1 MVERIIELSVRHK
14 WVVFGAMLVLA
25 LFAAESARKTPL
37 DALPDL
43 SDPQV
48 IVYTEWMGRSPDLV
62 EDQITY
68 PLVRAL
74 QSTPGVQTV
83 RGYSMFGMSFTYAI
97 FGEGTD
103 IYWARTRVLEQ
114 LGRVQQLLP
123 PGLSPTPGPDASGV
137 GWIYQYVLKDGTGRM
152 DLAELRALQ
161 DFTVRPAL
169 QAVAGVAEV
178 ASLGGFERQYQIVI
192 DPDQLVG
199 FGLTVTDITRSVRD
213 ANAEVGA
220 RVLELAGRE
229 YVLRGRGYVKALKDL
244 EQSVVAV
251 GTGGTP
257 IRLGDVASVR
267 YGPEIRRG
275 AADWNGTGEA
285 VGGIVVMRIGSNAL
299 QVIRALDS
307 QIATLRLP
315 DGVRLIP
322 TYDRSE
328 LILGSVETLTDTL
341 IQQAIIVTIICLV
354 FLFHA
359 RSALVVMIVLPLSV
373 LLSFIAIRY
382 LGLSSNIM
390 SLGGIAIAIG
400 ELADAAIVLIENAHV
415 RLATAP
421 AGADRQRI
429 IVDACKEVGRPIFFS
444 LLLITVSFL
453 PIFTLTGQA
462 GRLFMPLAYTK
473 TFAMFAAAMLSI
485 TLAPPLIVLLLRGR
499 FRTEATNPV
508 SRLLTAAYRPIA
520 VLVVRFRIV
529 VVAAAVLLMI
539 ATVPTFHRLGSEF
552 MPPLDEGSLLV
563 MPTTFPGIAIEEAR
577 RAMTAQNRIIM
588 RFPEIASV
596 HGKAGRAETAT
607 DPAQLDMIESVITL
621 RPRPD
626 WPTRYTPRWYS
637 TIAPDWAKRGLRRVW
652 PEQQARTLAELS
664 RDLDAA
670 LRMPGY
676 QMAIAPPIRT
686 RIDMLTTGVRTP
698 VGIKVFGEELEEIER
713 ISVSLEGL
721 LRQVPGV
728 RSTFAERQTGREYI
742 DIIPD
747 REAIARYGLTVRDV
761 QDVVEAAVGG
771 MSVSTA
777 IAGRARFSINLRYAA
792 DQRSDPQALR
802 RILVPVQATGSVA
815 DLSGANAGAGA
826 STQASGMGGA
836 SRGASTGGGM
846 GSMGGGG
853 GQVGVRSGGAAA
865 GLAPPP
871 MGGLSVSPDLME
883 QWRQPGAAVPLGE
896 LADVRVTTGPPMI
909 KDENGVLVGYVFAD
923 IDQTQRDLGGWVDD
937 AKTIVASQLALPP
950 GYRLQWTGQY
960 EFLAEMEARLRD
972 VIPLTL
978 VLVVALLYLSMR
990 GWPQTLLVL
999 SSLPFAVAGSVWL
1012 LAFMDYN
1019 LSTAVWVGL
1028 IAVAGVAAE
1037 TGIVMVV
1044 YLDEAF
1050 ERYLREG
1057 RIRTPA
1063 DVDAAVVEGAAA
1075 RVRPLIMT
1083 VATTVLGLLPLLWE
1097 AGVGADVSARTAAPV
1112 VGGLWSCMFLTL
1124 LVLPAAYAM
1133 WRRHQVRVT
1142 TAVSVP
1148 HDAVTTSNR
1157 ASLHCRIIGY
1167 SRLTFPGHAVPD
1179 RMIELRSARVFNVAR
1194 RPSHPPHGRI
1204 HDGESQGFHGSK
1216 GSSRAGLRTLHG
1228 HRARG
1233 GACLGDQGDRRL
1245 VSWFVQP
1252 GLSMDRD
1259 P

>member
-14 WVVFGAMLVLA
+14 WVVFGVMFALT
-25 LFAAESARKTPL
+25 LFAVDSVRKTPL

-83 RGYSMFGMSFTYAI
+83 RGYSMFGMSFTYAL
-97 FGEGTD
+97 FAEGTD

-114 LGRVQQLLP
+114 LGRVQQQLP
-123 PGLSPTPGPDASGV
+123 QGVSPTLGPDASGV
-137 GWIYQYVLKDGTGRM
+137 GWVYQYVLKDTTGRM

-169 QAVAGVAEV
+169 QAVVGVAEV
-178 ASLGGFERQYQIVI
+178 ASLGGFERQYQIVV
-192 DPDQLVG
+192 DPDRLVG
-199 FGLTVTDITRSVRD
+199 FGLTLTDLTRSVRD

-229 YVLRGRGYVKALKDL
+229 YVLRGRGYVKDLKDL
-244 EQSVVAV
+244 EQSVVTV
-251 GTGGTP
+251 GAGGTP
-257 IRLGDVASVR
+257 VRLGDVATVR

-275 AADWNGTGEA
+275 AADLNGTGEA

-299 QVIRALDS
+299 EVIEALKRE
-307 QIATLRLP
+307 IATLRLP
-315 DGVRLIP
+315 DGVQLIP
-322 TYDRSE
+322 TYDRSD
-328 LILGSVETLTDTL
+328 LIHGSIATLKDTL
-341 IQQAIIVTIICLV
+341 IQQAVIVTIICLV

-373 LLSFIAIRY
+373 LFSFIAIRY

-415 RLATAP
+415 RLAAAP
-421 AGADRQRI
+421 PEADRRRI

-444 LLLITVSFL
+444 LLLITISFL
-453 PIFTLTGQA
+453 PIFTLAGQA
-462 GRLFMPLAYTK
+462 GRLFTPLAYTK
-473 TFAMFAAAMLSI
+473 TFAMFAAAILSI
-485 TLAPPLIVLLLRGR
+485 TLAPPLMVLLLKGR

-508 SRLLTAAYRPIA
+508 SRVLTALYRPIA
-520 VLVVRFRIV
+520 TLIVKYRVIV
-529 VVAAAVLLMI
+529 VTAAAALMI
-539 ATVPTFHRLGSEF
+539 ATVPVFQRLGSEF

-577 RAMTAQNRIIM
+577 RALQRQHQTIM
-588 RFPEIASV
+588 SFSEVASV

-607 DPAQLDMIESVITL
+607 DPAQLDMNESVVML
-621 RPRPD
+621 HPRD
-626 WPTRYTPRWYS
+626 QWPTRHTHRWYS
-637 TIAPDWAKRGLRRVW
+637 GWAPQWMKNTLAAMW
-652 PEQQARTLAELS
+652 PEERARTLAELS
-664 RDLDAA
+664 RDMDAA

-698 VGIKVFGEELEEIER
+698 VGIKVFGDDLNEIER
-713 ISVSLEGL
+713 VSIALEGM
-721 LRQVPGV
+721 LRQVAGT
-728 RSTFAERQTGREYI
+728 RSTFAERQTGREYV
-742 DIIPD
+742 DIVPN

-771 MSVSTA
+771 MPVSTA

-792 DQRSDPQALR
+792 DRRSDPQALR
-802 RILVPVQATGSVA
+802 RILVPVQSSGSIAEVG
-815 DLSGANAGAGA
+815 GANAGVGAAAPSAGMLSSA
-826 STQASGMGGA
+826 GGGSG
-836 SRGASTGGGM
+836 GGGM
-846 GSMGGGG
+846 GSMGA
-853 GQVGVRSGGAAA
+853 GGASGVMPSSAGVAA
-865 GLAPPP
+865 PQLP
-871 MGGLSVSPDLME
+871 MGATASGPDFIE
-883 QWRQPGAAVPLGE
+883 QWRQPGAAVPLDE
-896 LADVRVTTGPPMI
+896 LADVRVVTGPPMI

-937 AKTIVASQLALPP
+937 AKAVVAAQLKLPD

-960 EFLAEMEARLRD
+960 EFLAEMEARLRYI
-972 VIPLTL
+972 IPLTL
-978 VLVVALLYLSMR
+978 VLVVGLLYMSMR
-990 GWPQTLLVL
+990 GWPQTFLVL

-1044 YLDEAF
+1044 YLDESF
-1050 ERYLREG
+1050 ERYMREG
-1057 RIRTPA
+1057 RIQKPE
-1063 DVDAAVVEGAAA
+1063 DVDAAVIEGASA
-1075 RVRPLIMT
+1075 RVRPLVMT

-1112 VGGLWSCMFLTL
+1112 VGGLWSCMLLTL

-1133 WRRHQVRVT
+1133 WRRHQVRASLT
-1142 TAVSVP
+1142 TSVP
-1148 HDAVTTSNR
+1148 HDLA
-1157 ASLHCRIIGY
+1157 A
-1167 SRLTFPGHAVPD
+1167 
-1179 RMIELRSARVFNVAR
+1179 
-1194 RPSHPPHGRI
+1194 
-1204 HDGESQGFHGSK
+1204 ES
-1216 GSSRAGLRTLHG
+1216 
-1228 HRARG
+1228 G
-1233 GACLGDQGDRRL
+1233 GAA
-1245 VSWFVQP
+1245 
-1252 GLSMDRD
+1252 
-1259 P
+1259 

>member
-14 WVVFGAMLVLA
+14 WVVFGATIALA
-25 LFAAESARKTPL
+25 LFAADSARRTPL

-74 QSTPGVQTV
+74 QGTPGVQTV
-83 RGYSMFGMSFTYAI
+83 RGYSMFGMSFTYAL
-97 FGEGTD
+97 FAEGTD

-123 PGLSPTPGPDASGV
+123 SGVSPTLGPDASGV
-137 GWIYQYVLKDGTGRM
+137 GWVYQYVLTDSSGRM

-178 ASLGGFERQYQIVI
+178 ASVGGFERQYQIVI
-192 DPDQLVG
+192 DPNRLVG
-199 FGLTVTDITRSVRD
+199 FGLTVTDITRSARD

-229 YVLRGRGYVKALKDL
+229 YVLRGRGYVKDLKDL

-251 GTGGTP
+251 GAGGTP
-257 IRLGDVASVR
+257 IRLGDVATVR
-267 YGPEIRRG
+267 YGPEMRRG

-285 VGGIVVMRIGSNAL
+285 VGGIVVMRIGANAL

-307 QIATLRLP
+307 QIAALRLP
-315 DGVRLIP
+315 EGVHLIP

-328 LILGSVETLTDTL
+328 LILGSVKTLTNTL
-341 IQQAIIVTIICLV
+341 LQQAIIVTIICLV

-359 RSALVVMIVLPLSV
+359 RSALIVMIVLPLSV

-415 RLATAP
+415 RLASAP
-421 AGADRQRI
+421 PGSDRQRI
-429 IVDACKEVGRPIFFS
+429 VVDACKDVGRPIFFS

-453 PIFTLTGQA
+453 PIFTLPGQA

-485 TLAPPLIVLLLRGR
+485 TLAPPLMVLLLKGR

-508 SRLLTAAYRPIA
+508 SRLLTAVYRPVA

-529 VVAAAVLLMI
+529 VVAGAVVLMI
-539 ATVPTFHRLGSEF
+539 ATVPTFLRLGSEF

-577 RAMTAQNRIIM
+577 RALTAQNRIIM
-588 RFPEIASV
+588 RFPEITSV

-607 DPAQLDMIESVITL
+607 DPAQLDMIEAVIML
-621 RPRPD
+621 RPRRD

-637 TIAPDWAKRGLRRVW
+637 TAAPDWALRGLRRLW

-698 VGIKVFGEELEEIER
+698 VGIKVFGEDLQVIER
-713 ISVSLEGL
+713 VSVSLEGL
-721 LRQVPGV
+721 LRNVPGT

-742 DIIPD
+742 DIVPN

-771 MSVSTA
+771 LSVSTV
-777 IAGRARFSINLRYAA
+777 IAGRSRFSINLRYAP

-802 RILVPVQATGSVA
+802 RILVPVQSTGGVA
-815 DLSGANAGAGA
+815 DIGGVNAGAGA
-826 STQASGMGGA
+826 GAPSGGMVTPAGAAASGGMGPMAGGSSRAGMPAGGTIAAIPQPLPMGGA
-836 SRGASTGGGM
+836 TAST
-846 GSMGGGG
+846 
-853 GQVGVRSGGAAA
+853 
-865 GLAPPP
+865 
-871 MGGLSVSPDLME
+871 DLLE

-896 LADVRVTTGPPMI
+896 LADIRVVTGPPMI

-937 AKTIVASQLALPP
+937 AKALVAAQLPVPA

-960 EFLAEMEARLRD
+960 EFLAQMEARLRYI
-972 VIPLTL
+972 IPLTL
-978 VLVVALLYLSMR
+978 VLVVGLLYLSMR
-990 GWPQTLLVL
+990 GWPQTFLVL
-999 SSLPFAVAGSVWL
+999 ASLPFAIAGSVWL
-1012 LAFMDYN
+1012 LALMEYN

-1050 ERYLREG
+1050 ARYMAEG
-1057 RIRTPA
+1057 RIQTPE
-1063 DVDAAVVEGAAA
+1063 DVDAAVIEGASA
-1075 RVRPLIMT
+1075 RVRPLVMT
-1083 VATTVLGLLPLLWE
+1083 VATTVLGLLPLVWE

-1133 WRRHQVRVT
+1133 WRRHQVRV
-1142 TAVSVP
+1142 A
-1148 HDAVTTSNR
+1148 
-1157 ASLHCRIIGY
+1157 
-1167 SRLTFPGHAVPD
+1167 
-1179 RMIELRSARVFNVAR
+1179 NV
-1194 RPSHPPHGRI
+1194 I
-1204 HDGESQGFHGSK
+1204 
-1216 GSSRAGLRTLHG
+1216 SSSSTG
-1228 HRARG
+1228 
-1233 GACLGDQGDRRL
+1233 C
-1245 VSWFVQP
+1245 P
-1252 GLSMDRD
+1252 
-1259 P
+1259 

>member
-14 WVVFGAMLVLA
+14 WLVFGAVVIVA
-25 LFAAESARKTPL
+25 LWAADSARKTPL

-74 QSTPGVQTV
+74 QSTPGIATV
-83 RGYSMFGMSFTYAI
+83 RGYSMFGMSFTYAL
-97 FGEGTD
+97 FDEGTD

-123 PGLSPTPGPDASGV
+123 PGVSPTLGPDASGV
-137 GWIYQYVLKDGTGRM
+137 GWVYQYVLQDTTGRM

-161 DFTVRPAL
+161 DFTVRPTL

-192 DPDQLVG
+192 DPDRLVA
-199 FGLTVTDITRSVRD
+199 FGLTFADVTRSVRD

-229 YVLRGRGYVKALKDL
+229 YVLRGRGYVKELADL

-251 GTGGTP
+251 GAGGTP
-257 IRLGDVASVR
+257 VRLGDVAGVR
-267 YGPEIRRG
+267 FGPEIRRG
-275 AADWNGTGEA
+275 AADFNGTGEA

-299 QVIRALDS
+299 NVIRTLEAE
-307 QIATLRLP
+307 IAALRLP
-315 DGVRLIP
+315 EGVRLVP
-322 TYDRSE
+322 TYNRSE
-328 LILGSVETLTDTL
+328 LILGSVNTLTNTL
-341 IQQAIIVTIICLV
+341 IQQAIIVTVICLV

-359 RSALVVMIVLPLSV
+359 RSALVVMIILPLSV
-373 LLSFIAIRY
+373 LFSFIAIRY

-415 RLATAP
+415 RLAAAP
-421 AGADRQRI
+421 PEADRKQV

-453 PIFTLTGQA
+453 PIFTLAGQA
-462 GRLFMPLAYTK
+462 GRLFDPLAYTK
-473 TFAMFAAAMLSI
+473 TFAMFAAAILSI
-485 TLAPPLIVLLLRGR
+485 TLAPPLMVLLLKGR

-508 SRLLTAAYRPIA
+508 SRVLSTLYRPIA
-520 VLVVRFRIV
+520 VLVVRFRIL

-539 ATVPTFHRLGSEF
+539 ATVPVFQRLGSEF
-552 MPPLDEGSLLV
+552 MPPLDEGTLLV

-577 RAMTAQNRIIM
+577 RALTAQDRIIM
-588 RFPEIASV
+588 RFPEVGSV
-596 HGKAGRAETAT
+596 HGKVGRAETAT

-621 RPRPD
+621 RPRD
-626 WPTRYTPRWYS
+626 EWPTRYAPRWYS
-637 TIAPDWAKRGLRRVW
+637 TTAPDWIKRALRPIW
-652 PEQQARTLAELS
+652 PEQQARSLAQLS
-664 RDLDAA
+664 RDMDAA

-698 VGIKVFGEELEEIER
+698 VGIKVFGEDLNEIER
-713 ISVSLEGL
+713 ISVALEGM
-721 LRQVPGV
+721 LRQVPGT
-728 RSTFAERQTGREYI
+728 RSTFAERQTGREYV
-742 DIIPD
+742 DIVPNRD
-747 REAIARYGLTVRDV
+747 AIARYGLTVRDV

-771 MSVSTA
+771 MPVSTA
-777 IAGRARFSINLRYAA
+777 IDGRARFSINLRYAA

-802 RILVPVQATGSVA
+802 RILVPVASTGATINFG
-815 DLSGANAGAGA
+815 GGNAGAGA
-826 STQASGMGGA
+826 SAAAGGLVGFGGSA
-836 SRGASTGGGM
+836 GGGM

-853 GQVGVRSGGAAA
+853 SQTASPSSGGMPTAA
-865 GLAPPP
+865 PP
-871 MGGLSVSPDLME
+871 MGGASAGPDIME
-883 QWRQPGAAVPLGE
+883 QWRQPGAAVPLGA

-923 IDQTQRDLGGWVDD
+923 IDPTQRDLGGWVDD
-937 AKTIVASQLALPP
+937 AKALVASQLALPA

-960 EFLAEMEARLRD
+960 EFLAAMEARLQY

-990 GWPQTLLVL
+990 GWAQTFLVL
-999 SSLPFAVAGSVWL
+999 ASLPFAVAGSVWL

-1028 IAVAGVAAE
+1028 IAVTGVAAE
-1037 TGIVMVV
+1037 TGIVMIV

-1050 ERYLREG
+1050 DRHMREG
-1057 RIRTPA
+1057 RIRAPE
-1063 DVDAAVVEGAAA
+1063 DVNAAVVEGAAA
-1075 RVRPLIMT
+1075 RVRPLVMT
-1083 VATTVLGLLPLLWE
+1083 VATTVLGLLPMLWE
-1097 AGVGADVSARTAAPV
+1097 AGVGADVTARTAAPV
-1112 VGGLWSCMFLTL
+1112 VGGLWSCMLLTL
-1124 LVLPAAYAM
+1124 LVLPAGYTI
-1133 WRRHQVRVT
+1133 WRRHQVRVAM
-1142 TAVSVP
+1142 AVSLP
-1148 HDAVTTSNR
+1148 H
-1157 ASLHCRIIGY
+1157 
-1167 SRLTFPGHAVPD
+1167 HA
-1179 RMIELRSARVFNVAR
+1179 A
-1194 RPSHPPHGRI
+1194 PS
-1204 HDGESQGFHGSK
+1204 E
-1216 GSSRAGLRTLHG
+1216 
-1228 HRARG
+1228 
-1233 GACLGDQGDRRL
+1233 GAA
-1245 VSWFVQP
+1245 
-1252 GLSMDRD
+1252 
-1259 P
+1259 

>member
-1 MVERIIELSVRHK
+1 MVEKIIELSVRHK
-14 WVVFGAMLVLA
+14 WAVFGVVLMLA
-25 LFAAESARKTPL
+25 LFAANSARTTPL
-37 DALPDL
+37 DALPDI

-48 IVYTEWMGRSPDLV
+48 IIFTEWMGRSPDLV

-74 QSTPGVQTV
+74 QSTPGVRTV
-83 RGYSMFGMSFTYAI
+83 RGYSMFGMSFTYAL
-97 FGEGTD
+97 FDDGTD

-123 PGLSPTPGPDASGV
+123 PGVAPTLGPDASGV
-137 GWIYQYVLKDGTGRM
+137 GWVYQYVLKDTTGHM

-192 DPDQLVG
+192 DPDKLVG
-199 FGLTVTDITRSVRD
+199 FGLTVTNITRSVRD

-244 EQSVVAV
+244 EQSVVTV
-251 GTGGTP
+251 GPGGTP
-257 IRLGDVASVR
+257 IRLGDVASVGF
-267 YGPEIRRG
+267 GPEIRRG

-299 QVIRALDS
+299 QVIRALEAE
-307 QIATLRLP
+307 IATLRLP

-341 IQQAIIVTIICLV
+341 IQQAIIVTIICLI

-373 LLSFIAIRY
+373 LMSFIGIRY

-400 ELADAAIVLIENAHV
+400 ELGDAVIVLIENAHV
-415 RLATAP
+415 RLAAAP
-421 AGADRQRI
+421 PGSDRQRI
-429 IVDACKEVGRPIFFS
+429 IVDACKEVGRPIFYS
-444 LLLITVSFL
+444 LLLITISFL
-453 PIFTLTGQA
+453 PIFTLAGQA

-485 TLAPPLIVLLLRGR
+485 TLAPPLMVLLLKGR

-508 SRLLTAAYRPIA
+508 SRILSAVYRPIA
-520 VLVVRFRIV
+520 VLIVRFRIL
-529 VVAAAVLLMI
+529 VVAAAVVLMV
-539 ATVPTFHRLGSEF
+539 ATVPTFQRLGSEF

-577 RAMTAQNRIIM
+577 RALTAQDRIIM

-607 DPAQLDMIESVITL
+607 DPAQLDMIESVIAL
-621 RPRPD
+621 RPRAM
-626 WPTRYTPRWYS
+626 WPTRYTRRWYS
-637 TIAPDWAKRGLRRVW
+637 TTAPDWAKRGLRRVW
-652 PEQQARTLAELS
+652 PEQQSRTLAELS
-664 RDLDAA
+664 RDLDIA

-698 VGIKVFGEELEEIER
+698 VGIKVFGEDLKEIER
-713 ISVSLEGL
+713 ISVALEGM
-721 LRQVPGV
+721 LRQVPGT
-728 RSTFAERQTGREYI
+728 RSTFAERQTGREYV
-742 DIIPD
+742 DIVPN

-771 MSVSTA
+771 MPVSTA

-802 RILVPVQATGSVA
+802 RILVPVQATSSVT
-815 DLSGANAGAGA
+815 DIGGGNTGAGI
-826 STQASGMGGA
+826 STQAGGMVTSGAGGTGGA
-836 SRGASTGGGM
+836 M

-853 GQVGVRSGGAAA
+853 GQSRASGATSASLA
-865 GLAPPP
+865 GPA
-871 MGGLSVSPDLME
+871 MGSVSASPDVLE
-883 QWRQPGAAVPLGE
+883 QWRQPGAAVPLGQ

-937 AKTIVASQLALPP
+937 AKAIVVSQLTLPV

-960 EFLAEMEARLRD
+960 EFLAEMEARLRY
-972 VIPLTL
+972 VIPFTL
-978 VLVVALLYLSMR
+978 ILVVALLYLSMR
-990 GWPQTLLVL
+990 GWPQTFLVL

-1012 LAFMDYN
+1012 LAFMHYN

-1044 YLDEAF
+1044 YLDESFA
-1050 ERYLREG
+1050 RYMRED
-1057 RIRTPA
+1057 RIQKPE
-1063 DVDAAVVEGAAA
+1063 DVDAAVVEGASA

-1097 AGVGADVSARTAAPV
+1097 SGVGADVSARTAAPV
-1112 VGGLWSCMFLTL
+1112 VGGLWSCMLLTL
-1124 LVLPAAYAM
+1124 LVLPAAYAI
-1133 WRRHQVRVT
+1133 WRRHQVRVAMNVSLSHAAPQT
-1142 TAVSVP
+1142 SVGAV
-1148 HDAVTTSNR
+1148 
-1157 ASLHCRIIGY
+1157 
-1167 SRLTFPGHAVPD
+1167 
-1179 RMIELRSARVFNVAR
+1179 
-1194 RPSHPPHGRI
+1194 
-1204 HDGESQGFHGSK
+1204 
-1216 GSSRAGLRTLHG
+1216 
-1228 HRARG
+1228 
-1233 GACLGDQGDRRL
+1233 
-1245 VSWFVQP
+1245 
-1252 GLSMDRD
+1252 
-1259 P
+1259 

>member
-14 WVVFGAMLVLA
+14 WFVFGAVLGLA
-25 LFAAESARKTPL
+25 LFAADSARKTPL

-48 IVYTEWMGRSPDLV
+48 IIYTEWMGRSPDLV

-83 RGYSMFGMSFTYAI
+83 RGYSMFGMSFTYAL
-97 FGEGTD
+97 FSEGTD

-123 PGLSPTPGPDASGV
+123 PGVSPTLGPDASGV
-137 GWIYQYVLKDGTGRM
+137 GWIYQYVLKDSTARM

-192 DPDQLVG
+192 DPDRLVG

-229 YVLRGRGYVKALKDL
+229 YVLRGRGYVKELKDL

-251 GTGGTP
+251 GAGGTP
-257 IRLGDVASVR
+257 VRLGDVANVR
-267 YGPEIRRG
+267 YGPDIRRG

-285 VGGIVVMRIGSNAL
+285 VGGIVVMRVGSNAL
-299 QVIRALDS
+299 HVIRALES
-307 QIATLRLP
+307 AIATLRLP

-328 LILGSVETLTDTL
+328 LILGSVATLKNTL
-341 IQQAIIVTIICLV
+341 IQQAVIVTIICLI
-354 FLFHA
+354 FLLHA

-373 LLSFIAIRY
+373 LFSFIAIRY

-415 RLATAP
+415 RLAAAP
-421 AGADRQRI
+421 PGTDRKRV

-453 PIFTLTGQA
+453 PIFTLSGQA
-462 GRLFMPLAYTK
+462 GRLFTPLAYTK
-473 TFAMFAAAMLSI
+473 TFAMFAAAVLSI
-485 TLAPPLIVLLLRGR
+485 TLAPPLMVLLLKGR

-508 SRLLTAAYRPIA
+508 SRLLSAVYRPIA
-520 VLVVRFRIV
+520 VLVVRFRMIV
-529 VVAAAVLLMI
+529 VTAAVLLMI
-539 ATVPTFHRLGSEF
+539 ATVPTFQRLGSEF

-577 RAMTAQNRIIM
+577 RALTAQNRIVM
-588 RFPEIASV
+588 RFPEIMSV

-607 DPAQLDMIESVITL
+607 DPAQLDMIESVIAL
-621 RPRPD
+621 RPRAE

-637 TIAPDWAKRGLRRVW
+637 STVPDWAKRGLRHVW
-652 PEQQARTLAELS
+652 PEQRARTLAELS
-664 RDLDAA
+664 RDLDTA

-698 VGIKVFGEELEEIER
+698 VGIKVFGDDLNEIER
-713 ISVSLEGL
+713 ISVALEGL
-721 LRQVPGV
+721 LRQVPGT
-728 RSTFAERQTGREYI
+728 RSTFAERQTGREYV
-742 DIIPD
+742 DIVPN
-747 REAIARYGLTVRDV
+747 RETIARYGLTVRDV

-771 MSVSTA
+771 MPVSTA

-802 RILVPVQATGSVA
+802 RILVPVKATGSA
-815 DLSGANAGAGA
+815 TDLGGVNTGAGA
-826 STQASGMGGA
+826 SAPAGGMIAANAAGA
-836 SRGASTGGGM
+836 GGM
-846 GSMGGGG
+846 GSMGSG
-853 GQVGVRSGGAAA
+853 GQPGRSSSGASTS
-865 GLAPPP
+865 L
-871 MGGLSVSPDLME
+871 VSPPIAGSSASPDFME
-883 QWRQPGAAVPLGE
+883 QWGQAGAAVPLGE

-923 IDQTQRDLGGWVDD
+923 IDQTQRDLGGWIDD
-937 AKTIVASQLALPP
+937 AKAVVASQLAVPA

-960 EFLAEMEARLRD
+960 EFLAEMEARLRY

-978 VLVVALLYLSMR
+978 LLVVVLLYLSLR
-990 GWPQTLLVL
+990 GWPQTFLVL

-1012 LAFMDYN
+1012 LAFMNYN

-1050 ERYLREG
+1050 VRYMREG
-1057 RIRTPA
+1057 RIQKPA

-1097 AGVGADVSARTAAPV
+1097 SGVGADVSARTAAPV
-1112 VGGLWSCMFLTL
+1112 VGGLWSCVVLTL

-1133 WRRHQVRVT
+1133 WRRHQVRL
-1142 TAVSVP
+1142 ALAASLP
-1148 HDAVTTSNR
+1148 HDAAMS
-1157 ASLHCRIIGY
+1157 
-1167 SRLTFPGHAVPD
+1167 
-1179 RMIELRSARVFNVAR
+1179 SA
-1194 RPSHPPHGRI
+1194 
-1204 HDGESQGFHGSK
+1204 
-1216 GSSRAGLRTLHG
+1216 
-1228 HRARG
+1228 
-1233 GACLGDQGDRRL
+1233 GAA
-1245 VSWFVQP
+1245 
-1252 GLSMDRD
+1252 
-1259 P
+1259 

>member
-1 MVERIIELSVRHK
+1 MVERIIELSVRHR
-14 WVVFGAMLVLA
+14 WVVFGAALVLA
-25 LFAAESARKTPL
+25 LFAADSVRRTPL
-37 DALPDL
+37 DALPDI

-48 IVYTEWMGRSPDLV
+48 IIFTEWMGRSPDLV

-83 RGYSMFGMSFTYAI
+83 RGYSMFGMSFTYAL
-97 FGEGTD
+97 FAEGTD
-103 IYWARTRVLEQ
+103 VYWARTRVLEQ

-123 PGLSPTPGPDASGV
+123 PGVSPTLGPDASGV
-137 GWIYQYVLKDGTGRM
+137 GWVFQYVLKDSTGRM

-169 QAVAGVAEV
+169 QAVSGVAEV

-192 DPDQLVG
+192 DPDRLVG

-229 YVLRGRGYVKALKDL
+229 YVLRGRGYVRELKDI

-251 GTGGTP
+251 GAGGTP

-299 QVIRALDS
+299 QVIRAVEE
-307 QIATLRLP
+307 QVATLRLP
-315 DGVRLIP
+315 DGVHLIP
-322 TYDRSE
+322 TYNRSD
-328 LILGSVETLTDTL
+328 LILGSVTTLTDTL
-341 IQQAIIVTIICLV
+341 TQQAVIVTIICLV

-359 RSALVVMIVLPLSV
+359 RSALIVMIVLPLSV
-373 LLSFIAIRY
+373 LASFIGIRY
-382 LGLSSNIM
+382 LGLTSNIM

-400 ELADAAIVLIENAHV
+400 ELADAVIVLIENAHV
-415 RLATAP
+415 RLAAAP
-421 AGADRQRI
+421 AGSNRERI

-444 LLLITVSFL
+444 LMLITISFL
-453 PIFTLTGQA
+453 PIFTLAGQA

-485 TLAPPLIVLLLRGR
+485 TLAPPLMVLLLRGR

-508 SRLLTAAYRPIA
+508 SRLLIAVYRPIA
-520 VLVVRFRIV
+520 VMVVRFRFV
-529 VVAAAVLLMI
+529 VVAVAVALMA
-539 ATVPTFHRLGSEF
+539 ATVPAFQRLGSEF

-563 MPTTFPGIAIEEAR
+563 MPTTFPGISIEEAR
-577 RAMTAQNRIIM
+577 RALTTQDRIIM
-588 RFPEIASV
+588 GFHEVASV
-596 HGKAGRAETAT
+596 HGKVGRAETAT

-621 RPRPD
+621 RPRD
-626 WPTRYTPRWYS
+626 AWPTRYTPRWHS
-637 TIAPDWAKRGLRRVW
+637 TWAPDWAKRQLRRVW

-664 RDLDAA
+664 RDLDLA

-698 VGIKVFGEELEEIER
+698 VGVKVFGEDLREIER
-713 ISVSLEGL
+713 ISIALEGM
-721 LRQVPGV
+721 LRRVPGT
-728 RSTFAERQTGREYI
+728 RSTFAERQTGREYV
-742 DIIPD
+742 DIVPN
-747 REAIARYGLTVRDV
+747 RQAIARYGLTVRDV

-771 MSVSTA
+771 MPVSTA
-777 IAGRARFSINLRYAA
+777 IAGRARFSINLRYSA

-802 RILVPVQATGSVA
+802 RILVPVQATAGATDVTGTS
-815 DLSGANAGAGA
+815 SGAGISSPATGMVTSRAGG
-826 STQASGMGGA
+826 
-836 SRGASTGGGM
+836 RGGGM

-853 GQVGVRSGGAAA
+853 GQQGMPASGGMSA
-865 GLAPPP
+865 GLAAPP
-871 MGGLSVSPDLME
+871 MGGFSTAPDLME

-896 LADVRVTTGPPMI
+896 LADIRVVTGPPMI
-909 KDENGVLVGYVFAD
+909 KDENGVLVGFVFAD
-923 IDQTQRDLGGWVDD
+923 IDPTQRDLGGWVND
-937 AKTIVASQLALPP
+937 AKAVVAAQLALPP

-960 EFLAEMEARLRD
+960 EFLAAMEARLRY

-978 VLVVALLYLSMR
+978 LLVVALLYLSMQ
-990 GWPQTLLVL
+990 GWPQTFLVL
-999 SSLPFAVAGSVWL
+999 ASLPFALAGSVWL
-1012 LAFMDYN
+1012 LYLLHYN

-1050 ERYLREG
+1050 ERHMREG
-1057 RIRTPA
+1057 RITTPS
-1063 DVDAAVVEGAAA
+1063 DVDGAVVEG
-1075 RVRPLIMT
+1075 
-1083 VATTVLGLLPLLWE
+1083 
-1097 AGVGADVSARTAAPV
+1097 
-1112 VGGLWSCMFLTL
+1112 
-1124 LVLPAAYAM
+1124 
-1133 WRRHQVRVT
+1133 
-1142 TAVSVP
+1142 
-1148 HDAVTTSNR
+1148 
-1157 ASLHCRIIGY
+1157 
-1167 SRLTFPGHAVPD
+1167 
-1179 RMIELRSARVFNVAR
+1179 
-1194 RPSHPPHGRI
+1194 
-1204 HDGESQGFHGSK
+1204 
-1216 GSSRAGLRTLHG
+1216 
-1228 HRARG
+1228 
-1233 GACLGDQGDRRL
+1233 
-1245 VSWFVQP
+1245 
-1252 GLSMDRD
+1252 
-1259 P
+1259 

>member
-1 MVERIIELSVRHK
+1 MVERIIELSVRYK
-14 WVVFGAMLVLA
+14 WAVFGAVLALA
-25 LFAAESARKTPL
+25 LFAADSARKTPL

-48 IVYTEWMGRSPDLV
+48 IIYTEWMGRSPDLV

-123 PGLSPTPGPDASGV
+123 PGVSPTLGPDASGI
-137 GWIYQYVLKDGTGRM
+137 GWVYQYVLKDTTGRL

-169 QAVAGVAEV
+169 QSVTGVAEV
-178 ASLGGFERQYQIVI
+178 ASLGGFERQYQIVV
-192 DPDQLVG
+192 DPDRLVG
-199 FGLTVTDITRSVRD
+199 FGLTLTDITRSVRD

-229 YVLRGRGYVKALKDL
+229 YVLRGRGYVKDLADL
-244 EQSVVAV
+244 ERSVVTV
-251 GTGGTP
+251 GPGGTP
-257 IRLGDVASVR
+257 VRLGDIATVR
-267 YGPEIRRG
+267 FGPDIRRG
-275 AADWNGTGEA
+275 AADFNGTGEA

-299 QVIRALDS
+299 QVIEALKQ
-307 QIATLRLP
+307 QIATLQLP
-315 DGVRLIP
+315 EGVQLIP

-328 LILGSVETLTDTL
+328 LILGSIATLKDTL
-341 IQQAIIVTIICLV
+341 IQQAVIVTIICLV

-359 RSALVVMIVLPLSV
+359 RSALVVMFVLPLSV
-373 LLSFIAIRY
+373 LFSFIAIRY

-415 RLATAP
+415 RLAAAP
-421 AGADRQRI
+421 PGADRQRI

-453 PIFTLTGQA
+453 PIFTLAGQA
-462 GRLFMPLAYTK
+462 GRLFTPLAYTK
-473 TFAMFAAAMLSI
+473 TFAMLAAAILSI
-485 TLAPPLIVLLLRGR
+485 TLAPPLMVLLLKGR

-508 SRLLTAAYRPIA
+508 SRVLVAVYRPIA
-520 VLVVRFRIV
+520 SLVVRYRVV
-529 VVAAAVLLMI
+529 VVALAAFLMI
-539 ATVPTFHRLGSEF
+539 ATVPVFQGLGSEF
-552 MPPLDEGSLLV
+552 MPPLDEGTLLV
-563 MPTTFPGIAIEEAR
+563 MPTTFPGISIEEAR
-577 RAMTAQNRIIM
+577 RALQRQDQTIKGFA
-588 RFPEIASV
+588 EVASV

-607 DPAQLDMIESVITL
+607 DPAQLDMIETVITL
-621 RPRPD
+621 RPRD
-626 WPTRYTPRWYS
+626 EWPRRYTSRWYS
-637 TIAPDWAKRGLRRVW
+637 DYAPDWLKPVLRAGW
-652 PEQQARTLAELS
+652 PEERARTLAELS
-664 RDLDAA
+664 RDLDTA

-698 VGIKVFGEELEEIER
+698 VGIKVFGNDLSEIER
-713 ISVSLEGL
+713 VSITLEGL
-721 LRQVPGV
+721 LRQVPGT

-742 DIIPD
+742 DIVPNRD
-747 REAIARYGLTVRDV
+747 AIARYGLTVRDV
-761 QDVVEAAVGG
+761 QDVIEAAVGG
-771 MSVSTA
+771 MPVSTA

-792 DQRSDPQALR
+792 DARSDPQALR
-802 RILVPVQATGSVA
+802 RILVPVQSTGGVSDVG
-815 DLSGANAGAGA
+815 GANTG
-826 STQASGMGGA
+826 GGA
-836 SRGASTGGGM
+836 SPRTGGMVTSSASVAG
-846 GSMGGGG
+846 GGTGGMGGGG
-853 GQVGVRSGGAAA
+853 SSASMASGAAMSA
-865 GLAPPP
+865 TPQALP
-871 MGGLSVSPDLME
+871 MGIASGSLDLFE
-883 QWRQPGAAVPLGE
+883 QYRQPGAAVPLGE
-896 LADVRVTTGPPMI
+896 LADVRIVTGPPMI

-923 IDQTQRDLGGWVDD
+923 IDPTQRDLGGWVDD
-937 AKTIVASQLALPP
+937 AKALVAAQLKLPT

-960 EFLAEMEARLRD
+960 EFLAQMEARLRYI
-972 VIPLTL
+972 IPLTL

-999 SSLPFAVAGSVWL
+999 SSLPFAVAGSIWL
-1012 LAFMDYN
+1012 LAFMHYN

-1044 YLDEAF
+1044 YLDESF

-1057 RIRTPA
+1057 RIQQLE
-1063 DVDAAVVEGAAA
+1063 DVDAAVVEGASA
-1075 RVRPLIMT
+1075 RVRPLLMT

-1124 LVLPAAYAM
+1124 LVLPAAYAL
-1133 WRRHQVRVT
+1133 WRRHQVRAMLAVRHDDM
-1142 TAVSVP
+1142 TATP
-1148 HDAVTTSNR
+1148 
-1157 ASLHCRIIGY
+1157 
-1167 SRLTFPGHAVPD
+1167 
-1179 RMIELRSARVFNVAR
+1179 
-1194 RPSHPPHGRI
+1194 I
-1204 HDGESQGFHGSK
+1204 HE
-1216 GSSRAGLRTLHG
+1216 T
-1228 HRARG
+1228 
-1233 GACLGDQGDRRL
+1233 
-1245 VSWFVQP
+1245 
-1252 GLSMDRD
+1252 
-1259 P
+1259 